1 MRAARLC
8 AEKAV
13 FPGVVRSQRSAN
25 LFHAAQVSGA
35 MGNAATGPPPPR
47 LRWLQ
52 HDAGTD
58 SSAMQR
64 LSEAA
69 RFGSR
74 KLGADSVLTPPDEL
88 VRAVS
93 AFLKG
98 AYRGRHRVRRLLLA
112 DATQG
117 AIRHS
122 CAVTQTRSV
131 RRSARRAVATVA
143 LRSRAPST

>member
-25 LFHAAQVSGA
+25 LFHATQVSGA

-64 LSEAA
+64 LSDAA

-74 KLGADSVLTPPDEL
+74 KLGADSVLTPPEEL
-88 VRAVS
+88 VRAAS

-98 AYRGRHRVRRLLLA
+98 VYAGRHGVRRPLLA
-112 DATQG
+112 NATQV

-122 CAVTQTRSV
+122 CAVTRT
-131 RRSARRAVATVA
+131 RSARRSAPPAGATRA
-143 LRSRAPST
+143 LRSRAPRT